1 MVKMFLL
8 ILAACAPASE
18 SVAISAIG
26 VDNRASFQAQLDVGL
41 LDLRGMPGRYEVG
54 MPSSSRRP
62 FASLVMSEGGRIIG
76 DGPDATKIIFVGDP
90 GGRDWSGIR
99 TASGWLI
106 TGVALEVESAVG
118 GWTEQTHL
126 IETLGP
132 QVGGELSYVILSH
145 PFVAGSSRG
154 DCWRLRCY
162 EPLADGTADRRCWDQ
177 VAHHVVFKNCARSSV
192 SVYAALHGASRV
204 HHTTHLNTC
213 DQDLDEEGLG
223 SVEIEWDH
231 NIHTVG
237 SCQQSALAI
246 SIYPG
251 STHLHHNTILGR
263 GVDILGGVHEIDHNT
278 IVLDMPSTDPVLY
291 DRKAGSAYFH
301 DETWTRNVSAGKGA
315 VFAAAQKLTA
325 PVNVRLE
332 SVQIFQHT
340 AAVSIAA
347 NGIVGF
353 SLDGV
358 RVVDDGPTGVR
369 DAVRIEGTKAS
380 PISPGIRA
388 DAISISNSSFVGA
401 FRASVSTTS
410 SYAGVGKFDMHD
422 NSSTAAFRCDGLVGP
437 ISYRDNSMPIGN
449 CLSF

>member
-1 MVKMFLL
+1 MVKVFLL
-8 ILAACAPASE
+8 ALVACAPASE
-18 SVAISAIG
+18 SVAVSGIG
-26 VDNRASFQAQLDVGL
+26 VDNRASFQAQLDAGLL
-41 LDLRGMPGRYEVG
+41 LDLRGMPGRYEIG
-54 MPSSSRRP
+54 MPPSNRRP
-62 FASLVMSEGGRIIG
+62 FASLVMSAGSHILG
-76 DGPDATKIIFVGDP
+76 DGAETIVFVGDP
-90 GGRDWSGIR
+90 LGHDWAGIR

-106 TGVALEVESAVG
+106 TGVNLEVDSPTGA
-118 GWTEQTHL
+118 WTEQTHL
-126 IETLGP
+126 IETIGP
-132 QVGGELSYVILSH
+132 QVGGEISYATLSH

-177 VAHHVVFKNCARSSV
+177 VAHHVVFKSCARSSV

-231 NIHTVG
+231 NIHMVG
-237 SCQQSALAI
+237 ACQQSALAI

-278 IVLDMPSTDPVLY
+278 VTLDLPSDDPVVY
-291 DRKAGSAYFH
+291 ERKAGSAYFH
-301 DETWTRNVSAGKGA
+301 DETWTRNTSAGRGA
-315 VFAAAQKLTA
+315 VFVVAQKLTA
-325 PVNVRLE
+325 PVNVRLD

-353 SLDGV
+353 HLDGV
-358 RVVDDGPTGVR
+358 HVVDDGPAGVR
-369 DAVRIEGTKAS
+369 DAVRIEGTNS
-380 PISPGIRA
+380 IRA
-388 DAISISNSSFVGA
+388 DDISIANSSFAGA

-410 SYAGVGKFDMHD
+410 SYAGVGKFDMYD
-422 NSSTAAFRCDGLVGP
+422 NSSTAAFRCDGTVGP
-437 ISYRDNSMPIGN
+437 ISYRDNSMPAGN
-449 CLSF
+449 CQSF